1 MRTAVLLLAALVGCS
16 SPEAARTR
24 GGGPG
29 ADVGN
34 RKPVVEMHEGA
45 EPYHATPCRT
55 TDVKCTG
62 PAADFGTRPR
72 RRS

>member
-1 MRTAVLLLAALVGCS
+1 MKATTLLLLAAALAGCT
-16 SPEAARTR
+16 SPEAARVR

-34 RKPVVEMHEGA
+34 RGPIVSLHLGA
-45 EPYHATPCRT
+45 NPYHDTPCRT

-62 PAADFGTRPR
+62 PEPDFGTSLDR
-72 RRS
+72 